1 MNNWSSIRS
10 EHDIFSDT
18 GRGPHTQVRH
28 HVWSGLKG
36 VRLWRD
42 TTAAEQT
49 AGAPARTPY
58 NDCLHYCLPGV
69 PDIYLQR
76 PARAGTAEAGCPCV
90 SPDAPARAGGLH
102 PQHRVLARRRHGRR
116 CSRYTLGTAM
126 DAMMQ
131 RAQLLYT
138 VRPYGWQLR
147 HAGGNAVSRSR
158 EAHATTVVGGLAHL
172 QLVAR
177 RYSRDPNDDYV
188 LG

>member
-18 GRGPHTQVRH
+18 GRAGPHTQVRH
-28 HVWSGLKG
+28 HVWSGLKA

-76 PARAGTAEAGCPCV
+76 PARAGTADAGCPCIL
-90 SPDAPARAGGLH
+90 PDAPARAGGLR
-102 PQHRVLARRRHGRR
+102 PQHRVTRPGPPAPRPQMFWEHAWHRDGCDYAL
-116 CSRYTLGTAM
+116 CSVLSSCTQSDLTA
-126 DAMMQ
+126 
-131 RAQLLYT
+131 
-138 VRPYGWQLR
+138 G
-147 HAGGNAVSRSR
+147 S
-158 EAHATTVVGGLAHL
+158 
-172 QLVAR
+172 
-177 RYSRDPNDDYV
+177 
-188 LG
+188 